1 MTRHMQE
8 RMNQRG
14 ISGELVSLAL
24 EFGEW
29 QGDRCQLSR
38 KALLRLIVNVDGLR
52 MMLVKAVDKGRLTVV
67 EADGSLITT
76 YRGASAGRR

>member
-1 MTRHMQE
+1 MTRHMQD

-24 EFGEW
+24 EYGEW
-29 QGDRCQLSR
+29 QGDKCQLSR
-38 KALLRLIVNVDGLR
+38 KALLRLIANIDGLR
-52 MMLVKAVDKGRLTVV
+52 TMLVKAIDKGGLTVV
-67 EADGSLITT
+67 ESDGSLITT